1 MCVSSNFEAL
11 KRERQNSR
19 KKMPYCTQEGE
30 KISGSDPPHSG
41 GFGASSGS
49 SWICVAQ
56 RDAGQKQR
64 QSPRL
69 INWHPFFCTATSFQW
84 NISPFLLVLRGNYLF
99 STSFVYL
106 LRTLP
111 LVSPAPS
118 PMLLNSLLPVPNMHC
133 LIRILNF
140 LLEGLPSPLNKKI
153 FHHHNCVHSK
163 AN

>member
-1 MCVSSNFEAL
+1 MNKCMLRMPL
-11 KRERQNSR
+11 KRE
-19 KKMPYCTQEGE
+19 KKDLRLRSPTL
-30 KISGSDPPHSG
+30 G

-153 FHHHNCVHSK
+153 SSDDQWMGRDEPRRLDDMRFN
-163 AN
+163 A